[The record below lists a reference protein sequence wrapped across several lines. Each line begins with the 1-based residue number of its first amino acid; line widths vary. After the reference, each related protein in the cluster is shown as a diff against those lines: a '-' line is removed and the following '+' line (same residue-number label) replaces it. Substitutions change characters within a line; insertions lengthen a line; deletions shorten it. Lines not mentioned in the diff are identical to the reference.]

1 MFNFIVLSATGVL
14 FAISGF
20 VDIKY
25 QMLIIVTTLLL
36 AIPLLHILDR
46 KLKNQTQHPVEPEDN
61 VE

>member
-25 QMLIIVTTLLL
+25 QMLIIVTTLLI
-36 AIPLLHILDR
+36 AIPLLHNLDR
-46 KLKNQTQHPVEPEDN
+46 KLKAPVQNPVEPDDN